1 MERQAESCQLLLY
14 VKAAAATVQIAS
26 TMPNSPYSIIHGG
39 GGESLKPACCL
50 FVMLITKVIP
60 AALQPHSLD
69 QMMLIYC

>member
-26 TMPNSPYSIIHGG
+26 TMPDSPYPIIHGG
-39 GGESLKPACCL
+39 GGESLKPACYL
-50 FVMLITKVIP
+50 FVIFITKAIH
-60 AALQPHSLD
+60 AMYQPHNLD